1 MTATPV
7 DIARRLLPAL
17 RAARS
22 QGEDWPESEWRFLV
36 DAGVTGWIVPT
47 DFGGSDHPTP
57 AVLDGCR
64 GLARANLSVTFILSQ
79 FQAASQRIVACENA
93 TLRSQ
98 WLPRLASGDAFAT
111 VGISHLTTSRQ
122 HIATPAVTAVATSGG
137 FLLDGVVPWVTGA
150 EVADIIVLGG
160 TLSDGRQV
168 LAALPRDREE
178 VAIDAPAELLALNN
192 SRTALVRLTHV
203 IVRTD
208 ELLAGPVP
216 HVLSTLSG
224 KSGGAGSLTTSAL
237 AVGHAEHAIDRITE
251 EAASRPALNAVV
263 EALTAEAEAI
273 ATDLQAA
280 AQGLAAADITAESLR
295 TRATSLALRA
305 SQAYL
310 AAAKGAGYV
319 VGHPAERLVRE
330 AMFFLVWSC
339 PQAVASQL
347 LNEFSRCEET

>member
-1 MTATPV
+1 MTATPA
-7 DIARRLLPAL
+7 DTARRLLPAL

-22 QGEDWPESEWRFLV
+22 QSDVWPASEWRLLV
-36 DAGVTGWIVPT
+36 DAGVTGWIIPAE
-47 DFGGSDHPTP
+47 FGGSDHPTC

-64 GLARANLSVTFILSQ
+64 GLARANLSATFILSQ
-79 FQAASQRIVACENA
+79 FQAACQRIVACENA
-93 TLRSQ
+93 ALKSC
-98 WLPRLASGDAFAT
+98 WLPRLANGNAFAT

-122 HIATPAVTAVATSGG
+122 HIAAPAVTAVAADGG
-137 FLLDGVVPWVTGA
+137 YILDGVVPWVTGA
-150 EVADIIVLGG
+150 DVADVIVLGG
-160 TLSDGRQV
+160 ALSDGRQV
-168 LAALPRDREE
+168 LAAVPRDRSG
-178 VAIDAPAELLALNN
+178 VTIDAPAELLSLNN

-203 IVRTD
+203 MVRTD

-216 HVLSTLSG
+216 QVLSTLSG
-224 KSGGAGSLTTSAL
+224 KSGGTGSLTTSAL
-237 AVGHAEHAIDRITE
+237 AVGHAGHAIDRIAE
-251 EAASRPALNAVV
+251 EAVSRLALNAIVA
-263 EALTAEAEAI
+263 ALTSESEAI
-273 ATDLQAA
+273 VTDLQAA
-280 AQGLAAADITAESLR
+280 ALGQAAADITAESLR